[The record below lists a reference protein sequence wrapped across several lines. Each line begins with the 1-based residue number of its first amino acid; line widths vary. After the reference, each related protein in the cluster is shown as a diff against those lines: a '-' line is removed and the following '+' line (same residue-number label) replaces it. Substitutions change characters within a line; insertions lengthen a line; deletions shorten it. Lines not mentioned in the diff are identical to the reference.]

1 MNKKT
6 TMHLLEENIARAA
19 TLLESG
25 KNVAFPTETVYG
37 LGADIT
43 NASAIS
49 RIFEIKGRP
58 TNHPL
63 IVHFA
68 EIDGLDYWANNVP
81 ESAWK
86 LAAHFWPGPL
96 TLILPK
102 SSHVPLTVT
111 GGQDTVGLRV
121 PDHPIALALLKALGE
136 NKALAAPSANR
147 FGRLSPTSAIHVQQ
161 ELGDKI
167 SMILD
172 GGICKIGLE
181 STIISFRDSIPL
193 LLRPGGIP
201 ITAIEEVLNQKIE
214 LNKNLKHSLATPG
227 THASHYAP
235 NTRLEVWSTEFIH
248 QRALELSAEGL
259 QVALIIRADSDQLI
273 HIQNDNIYH
282 ILMSANPIEYGQQL
296 YATLRMLDEKNF
308 SCLLA
313 EAPPDDIKWLAIA
326 DRLQRASFKT

>member
-6 TMHLLEENIARAA
+6 TLHLLEENIARAA
-19 TLLESG
+19 ALLESG

-63 IVHFA
+63 IVHIA
-68 EIDGLDYWANNVP
+68 EIDRLDYWANNVP
-81 ESAWK
+81 ASAWK

-111 GGQDTVGLRV
+111 GGQNTVGLRV
-121 PDHPIALALLKALGE
+121 PDHPIALALLKALGA

-147 FGRLSPTSAIHVQQ
+147 FGRLSPTSANHVQQ

-181 STIISFRDSIPL
+181 STIISFCDSIPL

-214 LNKNLKHSLATPG
+214 LNKNLKHALATPG

-282 ILMSANPIEYGQQL
+282 ILMSTNPIEYGQQL

-308 SCLLA
+308 SRILA
-313 EAPPDDIKWLAIA
+313 EAPPDDIPWLAIS

>member
-68 EIDGLDYWANNVP
+68 EIDRLDYWANNVP

-296 YATLRMLDEKNF
+296 YATLRMLDEKI
-308 SCLLA
+308 SLA
-313 EAPPDDIKWLAIA
+313 Y
-326 DRLQRASFKT
+326 

>member
-6 TMHLLEENIARAA
+6 TLHLLEENIARAVA
-19 TLLESG
+19 LLESG

-58 TNHPL
+58 INHPL

-68 EIDGLDYWANNVP
+68 EIDRLDYWAKNVP
-81 ESAWK
+81 ASAWK

-111 GGQDTVGLRV
+111 GGQNTVGLRV
-121 PDHPIALALLKALGE
+121 PDHPIALALLKALGA

-147 FGRLSPTSAIHVQQ
+147 FGRLSPTSANHVQQ
-161 ELGDKI
+161 ELGGKI

-181 STIISFRDSIPL
+181 STIISFCDSIPL

-201 ITAIEEVLNQKIE
+201 ITAIEEVLKQKIE

-227 THASHYAP
+227 SHASHYAP
-235 NTRLEVWSTEFIH
+235 NTSLEVWPTEFIH

-308 SCLLA
+308 SRILA
-313 EAPPDDIKWLAIA
+313 EAPPDDIPWLAIS

>member
-6 TMHLLEENIARAA
+6 TLHLLEENIARAVA
-19 TLLESG
+19 LLESG

-63 IVHFA
+63 IVHIA
-68 EIDGLDYWANNVP
+68 EIDRLDYWANNVP
-81 ESAWK
+81 ASAWK

-111 GGQDTVGLRV
+111 GGQNTVGLRV
-121 PDHPIALALLKALGE
+121 PDHPIALALLKALGA

-147 FGRLSPTSAIHVQQ
+147 FGRLSPTSANHVQQ

-181 STIISFRDSIPL
+181 STIISFCDSIPL

-214 LNKNLKHSLATPG
+214 LNKNLKHALATPG

-308 SCLLA
+308 SRILA
-313 EAPPDDIKWLAIA
+313 EAPPDDIPWLAIS

>member
-68 EIDGLDYWANNVP
+68 EIDRLDYWANNVP

-181 STIISFRDSIPL
+181 STIISFCDSIPL
-193 LLRPGGIP
+193 LLRPGGIS

-248 QRALELSAEGL
+248 QRALALSAEGL

-308 SCLLA
+308 SRILA
-313 EAPPDDIKWLAIA
+313 EAPPDDIPWLAIS

>member
-6 TMHLLEENIARAA
+6 TLHLLEENIARAVA
-19 TLLESG
+19 LLESG

-63 IVHFA
+63 IVHIA
-68 EIDGLDYWANNVP
+68 EIDRLDYWANNVP
-81 ESAWK
+81 ASAWK

-111 GGQDTVGLRV
+111 GGQNTVGLRV
-121 PDHPIALALLKALGE
+121 PDHPIALALLKALGA

-147 FGRLSPTSAIHVQQ
+147 FGRLSPTSANHVQQ

-181 STIISFRDSIPL
+181 STIISFCDSIPL

-214 LNKNLKHSLATPG
+214 LNKNLKHALATPG

-308 SCLLA
+308 SCILA
-313 EAPPDDIKWLAIA
+313 EAPPDDIPWLAIS